1 MTGMARGR
9 RPVIWSPE
17 ARSDLAEIWDYY
29 AATGG
34 KTVANKIVHRIA
46 ATCRQLQRYPFAGR
60 ARDEI
65 GPELRSLAA
74 NPHVVFYRV
83 KNDTAEIVR
92 VLDGRR
98 DLGRMFED
106 DDEVP

>member
-1 MTGMARGR
+1 MARGR
-9 RPVIWSPE
+9 RPVVWSPE
-17 ARSDLAEIWDYY
+17 ARFDLAEIWDYY

-34 KTVANKIVHRIA
+34 KTVANKIIRRIA
-46 ATCRQLQRYPFAGR
+46 ATCRLLHLYPFAGR
-60 ARDEI
+60 VRDEI
-65 GPELRSLAA
+65 RPGLRSLAT

-98 DLGRMFED
+98 DLGRMFD
-106 DDEVP
+106 DDNEVP